1 MNDHP
6 RISII
11 TPVYNASAYLS
22 DTISSVLKQSFTDY
36 EWIVCDDGSTDASYQ
51 ILLEQESAFDGR
63 LKLLT
68 QENQGVSSARNSCL
82 AASEGDYLMFLD
94 ADDCLHDDALAVL
107 CSQMDSS
114 NADVGIYGWYIHQSG
129 DLFSYQFEEKETG
142 ADNEGIYEMILKD
155 PYLCGGGYPWN
166 KVWRR
171 SAVSFPLFRE
181 DLHHFE
187 DKLWT
192 LQCFDLL
199 RNPRVHF
206 INQPLYHYYIRDT
219 SLSHNMTEE
228 GFLQLAE
235 YTLDSLE
242 AMRNYIEM
250 VHPQA
255 LDAMNELTR
264 EKLATIR
271 SVLGDI

>member
-1 MNDHP
+1 
-6 RISII
+6 
-11 TPVYNASAYLS
+11 
-22 DTISSVLKQSFTDY
+22 
-36 EWIVCDDGSTDASYQ
+36 
-51 ILLEQESAFDGR
+51 
-63 LKLLT
+63 
-68 QENQGVSSARNSCL
+68 
-82 AASEGDYLMFLD
+82 MFLD
-94 ADDCLHDDALAVL
+94 ADDCLHDNALAVL

-206 INQPLYHYYIRDT
+206 IDQPLYHYYIRDT

>member
-51 ILLEQESAFDGR
+51 MLLEQESAFNGR

-94 ADDCLHDDALAVL
+94 ADDCLHDDALSVL

-166 KVWRR
+166 KIWRR

-199 RNPRVHF
+199 RNPRVYF
-206 INQPLYHYYIRDT
+206 IDQPLYHYYIRDT